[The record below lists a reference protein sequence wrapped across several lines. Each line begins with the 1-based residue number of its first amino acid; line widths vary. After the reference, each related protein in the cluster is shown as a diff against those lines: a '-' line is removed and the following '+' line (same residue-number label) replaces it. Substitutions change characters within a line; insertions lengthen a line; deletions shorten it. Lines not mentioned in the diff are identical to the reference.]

1 MASESW
7 ILEQAKEELQIL
19 EAQHPE
25 RFDYLKLQLKS
36 FISDLTCPNFSSSS
50 SHSLTQ
56 HLPSSSCA
64 ALSTSAAT
72 QVFVRTVSSNR
83 RKRKGSEIRGMGVA
97 DSIPKRRIHRL
108 DSSDARVDIVIERA
122 EACLRKIRQVKES
135 FMNGQN
141 LL

>member
-7 ILEQAKEELQIL
+7 ILEQAKEELQML

-50 SHSLTQ
+50 HSLSQ
-56 HLPSSSCA
+56 HLPPSCA

-72 QVFVRTVSSNR
+72 QVSSNR

-97 DSIPKRRIHRL
+97 DSIPKRRIRRS

-122 EACLRKIRQVKES
+122 EACLRKIRLVKES

>member
-50 SHSLTQ
+50 SHSLSQ

-72 QVFVRTVSSNR
+72 QVSSNR

-97 DSIPKRRIHRL
+97 DSIPKRRIRTL